1 MCCSQ
6 PPPGGAG
13 RTASSDVATAGLIR
27 PTPNRSI
34 GLLNRPFLSPSS
46 ATNVRDVHA
55 SSVQLDFDALYAQS
69 PMPKSLHSSLP
80 EAPAPAT
87 PEMPSNSCTFD
98 AATTGPDNQSITL
111 RNWYLQHAVKNEV
124 STGSVSAERGSL
136 CIAVEGTVVHATR
149 PSAGV
154 LWHSSAI
161 EERLADGTVRSF
173 TGSTYRFC
181 LPSRPAAHAQ

>member
-1 MCCSQ
+1 M
-6 PPPGGAG
+6 
-13 RTASSDVATAGLIR
+13 
-27 PTPNRSI
+27 
-34 GLLNRPFLSPSS
+34 
-46 ATNVRDVHA
+46 RDVHA

-98 AATTGPDNQSITL
+98 AATTRPDNQSITL

-173 TGSTYRFC
+173 TGSTYRFAFLLVLLC
-181 LPSRPAAHAQ
+181 MRNDGCVAGGWLQLGGRAQTYLAALPLPLT